1 MTKGADDGESIN
13 VGRDD
18 DNEDDGDDD
27 DDDDDNDD
35 DEDHG
40 NDKDDD
46 DDGDD
51 DDDED
56 HGGDDDDDV
65 EDDDDDDDHAADPI
79 CYFSGAT
86 LVWVNLYVRSFE
98 KIDDVKVRFSPTIIL
113 KSLTNCGERKRFVF
127 LE

>member
-35 DEDHG
+35 D
-40 NDKDDD
+40 
-46 DDGDD
+46 
-51 DDDED
+51 
-56 HGGDDDDDV
+56 

-98 KIDDVKVRFSPTIIL
+98 KIDDVKVRVSATIIF
-113 KSLTNCGERKRFVF
+113 KSLTNCERKAFLF
-127 LE
+127 LEYFSMT

>member
-27 DDDDDNDD
+27 DDEDDNDD
-35 DEDHG
+35 V
-40 NDKDDD
+40 K
-46 DDGDD
+46 
-51 DDDED
+51 
-56 HGGDDDDDV
+56 
-65 EDDDDDDDHAADPI
+65 DDDDDDDHAADPI

-98 KIDDVKVRFSPTIIL
+98 KIDDVKVQVSGTIIF
-113 KSLTNCGERKRFVF
+113 KSLTNCERKAFLF
-127 LE
+127 LEYFSMT